1 MSTKRI
7 TLQQLRYFLAVAEEL
22 HFGRAADRLG
32 MAQPPL
38 SRQIK
43 QVEAKV
49 GAELFTRGRSSVT
62 LTQAGERLA
71 KRVGA
76 ILADLDDALLEVK
89 RLGEGAEGRLRIG
102 FVGSST
108 FGLLP
113 NIVKSF
119 RASHPG
125 VHLSLSPM
133 NNAGLHR
140 ALVRR
145 EIDAGLAR
153 PAIEDPEIT
162 SRRLVEEPLVMAAP
176 DTDDLPAMVDLRSQP
191 ERTYILYPEWPRP
204 SYADTVLAGLRAI
217 GVEPRDPVHTMDLQT
232 ALSLV
237 AIGEGSCIVPQSV
250 ADTPR
255 GGVRFHA
262 LSPTLGTTELAVAH
276 RLDEQGIHLHAFL
289 RIAQQVARKPL
300 G

>member
-1 MSTKRI
+1 MAPDRI
-7 TLQQLRYFLAVAEEL
+7 TLQQLRYVVALAEEL
-22 HFGRAADRLG
+22 HFGRAAERLG

-43 QVEAKV
+43 QVEAHV
-49 GAELFTRGRSSVT
+49 GAPLFVRGRSAIS

-71 KRVGA
+71 SRAAA
-76 ILADLDDALLEVK
+76 ILTDLDDALLEAR
-89 RLGEGAEGRLRIG
+89 RLGEGAAGRLRIG

-119 RASHPG
+119 RAHHPG

-162 SRRLVEEPLVMAAP
+162 SRRLIEEPLMLAAP
-176 DTDDLPAMVDLRSQP
+176 DTEDLPATVDLR
-191 ERTYILYPEWPRP
+191 RTPDRTFILYPEWPRP
-204 SYADTVLAGLRAI
+204 SYADTVLAGLRAVGI
-217 GVEPRDPVHTMDLQT
+217 EPKDPVHTMDL
-232 ALSLV
+232 
-237 AIGEGSCIVPQSV
+237 
-250 ADTPR
+250 
-255 GGVRFHA
+255 
-262 LSPTLGTTELAVAH
+262 
-276 RLDEQGIHLHAFL
+276 
-289 RIAQQVARKPL
+289 
-300 G
+300 